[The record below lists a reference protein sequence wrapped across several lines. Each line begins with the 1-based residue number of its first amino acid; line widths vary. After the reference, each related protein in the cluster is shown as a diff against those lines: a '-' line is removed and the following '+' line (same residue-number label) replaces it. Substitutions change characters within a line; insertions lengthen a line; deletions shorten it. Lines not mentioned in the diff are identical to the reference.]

1 MTFSNDHNFLMKTA
15 RTTILASLDSPRSP
29 DEFGAKKFAIRS
41 KVAELPNLP
50 NFLFDN
56 ESLCW
61 SVLNDKMNETLVI
74 F

>member
-1 MTFSNDHNFLMKTA
+1 MTFSNDHNFLM

-29 DEFGAKKFAIRS
+29 GEFGAKKFAIRS

-50 NFLFDN
+50 NFFFDN
-56 ESLCW
+56 KALYW
-61 SVLNDKMNETLVI
+61 SFLNDKMNETLVM